1 MKDNKKKV
9 WKKLEKILKKRR
21 RKSEL

>member
-9 WKKLEKILKKRR
+9 WKKLEKILRKRR